1 MKAILFDGTGSTF
14 VVYRTEDGVFFSG
27 MRPYLY
33 NILQSYKDTA
43 KILYLNVNRVKV
55 DVYCKGY
62 DSNLFSFFED
72 FCNRIAE
79 NVENGTEKFDFLW
92 DFYMKEN

>member
-1 MKAILFDGTGSTF
+1 MRAILFDGASTF

-27 MRPYLY
+27 VHPFLY
-33 NILQSYKDTA
+33 DILQSYKDTA
-43 KILYLNVNRVKV
+43 NILYLNVSRVKI
-55 DVYCKGY
+55 DVHCKGC
-62 DSNLFSFFED
+62 DHNLFKFFED

-79 NVENGTEKFDFLW
+79 NVEDGQEKFDFLW

>member
-1 MKAILFDGTGSTF
+1 MRAILFDGAGSTF

-27 MRPYLY
+27 VRPFLY
-33 NILQSYKDTA
+33 DILQKYKDNA

-55 DVYCKGY
+55 DVHCKGCSH
-62 DSNLFSFFED
+62 DLFKFFEE
-72 FCNRIAE
+72 FCNQIAE
-79 NVENGTEKFDFLW
+79 NVGGGPKKFDFLW

>member
-14 VVYRTEDGVFFSG
+14 VVYRTKDGVFFSG
-27 MRPYLY
+27 VRSYLY

-55 DVYCKGY
+55 DVYCKGC

>member
-1 MKAILFDGTGSTF
+1 MRAILFDGAGSTF
-14 VVYRTEDGVFFSG
+14 IVYRTEDGVFFSG
-27 MRPYLY
+27 VRPFLY

-43 KILYLNVNRVKV
+43 NILYLNANRVKV

-62 DSNLFSFFED
+62 TSDLLKIFED
-72 FCNRIAE
+72 FHNKIAE
-79 NVENGTEKFDFLW
+79 NVENGPEKFDFLW